1 MISKG
6 NPEMLQKNGQN
17 SQKFAEEI
25 WKKGYMDPNQI
36 SASREQNAWFHQI
49 STRCWTTWFTWCW
62 WWHLILRKVSK
73 VENTNVPMHAS
84 STCSKFGYTLS
95 IENVFV
101 VLKIWLKISIRILL
115 DTLKKKWSTFSFI
128 MFLFSFFHP

>member
-36 SASREQNAWFHQI
+36 SASREQNA
-49 STRCWTTWFTWCW
+49 
-62 WWHLILRKVSK
+62 
-73 VENTNVPMHAS
+73 
-84 STCSKFGYTLS
+84 
-95 IENVFV
+95 
-101 VLKIWLKISIRILL
+101 
-115 DTLKKKWSTFSFI
+115 
-128 MFLFSFFHP
+128 